1 MLKTALTAFAIIL
14 LTGFYNPSLPS
25 EAQITQ
31 KLASKEL
38 NLENRQIDRWVN
50 SVFRDNILLNLAY
63 LKGDAKPGQV
73 NWDQV
78 KAPKSFEFKL
88 EPNQTFAYHGQIAP
102 EYKDKVVKTTNANFN
117 GSQGFKSD
125 DFLMGD
131 GVCHLASLIYWASKD
146 AGLDAEAPVNH
157 NFAKINDVPS
167 EYGVAIYNDPTA
179 PSVGEKQNLYV
190 TNNKGKAITFKFE
203 YSEKQVKVTISKKS

>member
-14 LTGFYNPSLPS
+14 LTGFYNPTLPNNL
-25 EAQITQ
+25 EDTT

-38 NLENRQIDRWVN
+38 SLENRQVDRWVN

-63 LKGDAKPGQV
+63 LEGDTPSNQV
-73 NWDQV
+73 NWTKV

-88 EPNQTFAYHGQIAP
+88 EPNQTFAYHEQIAP
-102 EYKDKVVKTTNANFN
+102 EYKNKVVKTTNANFN
-117 GSQGFKSD
+117 GAQGFKSD
-125 DFLMGD
+125 GYLMGD
-131 GVCHLASLIYWASKD
+131 GVCHLASLIYWAAKD
-146 AGLDAEAPVNH
+146 AGLDADAPVNH
-157 NFAKINDVPS
+157 DFAKINDVPY
-167 EYGVAIYNDPTA
+167 EYGVAIYNDPSA

-203 YSEKQVKVTISKKS
+203 YSEKQVKVTILEKV